1 MTATITANTGTLL
14 PTRPTCGQA
23 HSNDCHK
30 ARDATDHD
38 QSVGLCFTL
47 TTGGRMT
54 ASRREVVHQPEPRV
68 SCYDADLERESHG
81 LSNGESEKLQ
91 VSKTGDSRFESWVRT
106 SPHPAVSRR
115 SDPLR
120 SRSRTEQA
128 FTH

>member
-1 MTATITANTGTLL
+1 MTATITANTGTPL

-91 VSKTGDSRFESWVRT
+91 VSKTGDSRFESWCPARST
-106 SPHPAVSRR
+106 RALTWESPA
-115 SDPLR
+115 LA
-120 SRSRTEQA
+120 A
-128 FTH
+128 FWPTLVAEK